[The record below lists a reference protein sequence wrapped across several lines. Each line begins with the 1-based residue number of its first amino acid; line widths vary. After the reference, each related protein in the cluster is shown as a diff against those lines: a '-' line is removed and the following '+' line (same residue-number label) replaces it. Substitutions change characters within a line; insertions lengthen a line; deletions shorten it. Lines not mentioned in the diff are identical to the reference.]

1 MTDKFDRLIKLLEK
15 ELKLTGTEITE
26 TLWLAMQRQSHSST
40 HSSKIPSEDET
51 TTEESNTVPL
61 KSSAVIPENPTYPKI
76 PQKNSYAEVAP
87 KTDSASSNKGYLP
100 IKVPDVSSL
109 RHPLKIARAF
119 RPLMQYISDGKADLL
134 DEEATVENI
143 AELEGICVP
152 ILKPPLELQF
162 DLALVVDRSDSM
174 IFWQQT
180 TQELQQLFK
189 RYGIF
194 RNVQTWGMVTDT
206 EGKIRLKQGI
216 KQNSYSYHFYSP
228 QKLIDPTCRR
238 LILVVS
244 DCVSNIWRNGKAF
257 SLLESWGKHNVVAI
271 IQILPQHLWLR
282 TALSL
287 GVMVQLDCLQPK
299 VPNRNLFIREIWFG
313 SGDNLQNGIKV
324 PVFSLEPELIET
336 WSEMVVGKGT
346 IGAGGFVF
354 SSSSKQEQK
363 PIVENTET
371 ESLTSKERVYNF
383 EMSSSKMAQNL
394 AKLLSAAPVINLPI
408 VRLIQKNFLSE
419 SQQVHVAEV
428 FLGNILK
435 PKSLITPDTNSDEV
449 QYQFI
454 EEEVRDILLK
464 NSPRKNSEEIIT
476 VISQDFAKRLG
487 KSLQEFLALLKKP
500 DELERLKTENN
511 VADLDIKY
519 FATVTTKVLKRL
531 GGAYARFAEEIEKS
545 QDESSDN
552 TATSKGINLDDF
564 ESFDFTAQV
573 ATIAKLKT
581 ILLVE
586 DEQRVIQ
593 EVSENLSS
601 QYGIN
606 VRGTDSVNEVIE
618 QAESGEIDLIL
629 INYDLP
635 NSRYQR
641 RQVNGFEMIWIL
653 KANYDISP
661 NLPIVGLSS
670 SIRRFLPL
678 NLADEFVKCG
688 ADGFYSK
695 KELLLNN
702 DYKKF
707 VNYIEEIFN
716 RAIETA
722 HYLPGKN
729 YGIAIGIN
737 QYNLLLSQQ
746 YNVKYAVRDAEVMKN
761 WFEQQ
766 NFSKVDLLTE
776 VTSVRLKEFLAEQ
789 FEKPFLSA
797 ADNLWFFFSGHSGLI
812 EDVGYLIL
820 ADSQTDDLKKTAVSV
835 NSLVEQL
842 FSSGAGKV
850 ILFLDTGK
858 ISGESSPFSSSPLPI
873 KDEQGLIVFYASKPT
888 REAYEVEQLQ
898 QGTFTYAL
906 QEALSSTQGNLSI
919 NQLQQF
925 LSDRVPELNQQ
936 NRQRRQTPQTFI
948 STRNMREWVPF
959 PSDFQVFQY
968 TTPTVNQRGKI
979 IKQDTKLVQYF
990 TETLADGINLEMV
1003 AIPGDTFTMGSPK
1016 SEKGSRDNERPQHNV
1031 TVPPFFMSKY
1041 PITQGQWRAIASR
1054 KDLKVNLDLNPD
1066 SSKFKEAYKSISR
1079 WQRPVEKV
1087 NWYEAVEFCER
1098 LSKLTG
1104 RNYRLPSEAEWEY
1117 ACRAGTTTPF
1127 YFGETI
1133 TGEFA
1138 NYRASETYGDEQ
1150 KGEYKQET
1158 IPVGQFPPNAFGL
1171 YDMHGNVWE
1180 WCADNWHDNYKNSPT
1195 DGKAWLD
1202 RNERE
1207 NMNDQPLQQS
1217 RSNNFFTR
1225 ITSTL
1230 SNIFDQNGLGS
1241 NSFNEKELYSVLRG
1255 GSWVNN
1261 PYICRSA
1268 IRSYYIR
1275 YDFHEDNIG
1284 FRIVCDGGKTF

>member
-1 MTDKFDRLIKLLEK
+1 MTDKIDKFDHLIKLLEK

-26 TLWLAMQRQSHSST
+26 ILWLAMQRQSHAST
-40 HSSKIPSEDET
+40 HSKKILSEDGT
-51 TTEESNTVPL
+51 TTEESNKVPP

-87 KTDSASSNKGYLP
+87 KTDSPSSNKGYLP

-109 RHPLKIARAF
+109 RHPLEIARAF
-119 RPLMQYISDGKADLL
+119 RPLMQYISYGKAVLL
-134 DEEATVENI
+134 DEEVTVENI

-152 ILKPPLELQF
+152 ILKPPLELQL
-162 DLALVVDRSDSM
+162 DLALVIDRSDSM

-216 KQNSYSYHFYSP
+216 RQNSYSHNFYSP
-228 QKLIDPTCRR
+228 QKLIDPTRRR

-271 IQILPQHLWLR
+271 VQILPERLWLR

-287 GVMVQLDCLQPK
+287 GVMVQLDCLQPI
-299 VPNRNLFIREIWFG
+299 VPNSNLFIREIWFG
-313 SGDNLQNGIKV
+313 SGHNLQNGIKV

-354 SSSSKQEQK
+354 SSSLNQEPKQ
-363 PIVENTET
+363 IVENTEI

-383 EMSSSKMAQNL
+383 EMSSSKIAQNL

-454 EEEVRDILLK
+454 DEEVRDILLK

-545 QDESSDN
+545 QDEIPGN
-552 TATSKGINLDDF
+552 TATSKGINLDNF
-564 ESFDFTAQV
+564 ESFDLTAQV

-581 ILLVE
+581 ILLIE
-586 DEQRVIQ
+586 DEQEVIQ

-601 QYGIN
+601 QYGIT
-606 VRGTDSVNEVIE
+606 VIGTDSINEVIE
-618 QAESGEIDLIL
+618 LAESGEIDLIL
-629 INYDLP
+629 INYSLP
-635 NSRYQR
+635 KSLYQGTIL
-641 RQVNGFEMIWIL
+641 NGVEIIGIL
-653 KANYDISP
+653 KKNHHLSST
-661 NLPIVGLSS
+661 LPIVGFSWVADTANE
-670 SIRRFLPL
+670 FL
-678 NLADEFVKCG
+678 ESG
-688 ADGFYSK
+688 ADGFYHK
-695 KELLLNN
+695 RELFKRRELFKSR
-702 DYKKF
+702 DYQKF
-707 VNYIEEIFN
+707 VDYLQEIFHK
-716 RAIETA
+716 AIENTFFQ
-722 HYLPGKN
+722 LGKN

-737 QYNLLLSQQ
+737 QYNYLPSLR
-746 YNVKYAVRDAEVMKN
+746 YCVRDAEVIQD

-766 NFSKVDLLTE
+766 KFNKVDLLLD
-776 VTSVRLKEFLAEQ
+776 VTSKRLSDFLTST

-797 ADNLWFFFSGHSGLI
+797 EDNLWFFFSGHGRLVNKSIHSKQYFLLERIDLPPGEIGEGDFLFGHGM
-812 EDVGYLIL
+812 EYFLL
-820 ADSQTDDLKKTAVSV
+820 ADSKIEEITKTAI
-835 NSLVEQL
+835 SLSSLIQQL
-842 FSSGAGKV
+842 LSSGAGRV
-850 ILFLDTGK
+850 ILFLDMMNRTSDVIPLSS
-858 ISGESSPFSSSPLPI
+858 ISSI
-873 KDEQGLIVFYASKPT
+873 KDEKGLIVFYACEPNT
-888 REAYEVEQLQ
+888 AAYEVEQLQ
-898 QGTFTYAL
+898 QGSFTYAL
-906 QEALSSTQGNLSI
+906 YEALSSTQGNLSI
-919 NQLQQF
+919 NQLEKF
-925 LSDRVPELNQQ
+925 LGDRVPELNQQ
-936 NRQRRQTPQTFI
+936 NSQRRQTPQTFI
-948 STRNMREWVPF
+948 SPRLLGEWVPF
-959 PSDFQVFQY
+959 PSNFQVFQY
-968 TTPTVNQRGKI
+968 ATPTVNQRGEI
-979 IKQDTKLVQYF
+979 IRQNTKLAQYF
-990 TETLADGINLEMV
+990 TETLPDSVELEMV
-1003 AIPGDTFTMGSPK
+1003 SIPGGTLTMGSPK
-1016 SEKGSRDNERPQHNV
+1016 SEKDSRSRERPQHYV
-1031 TVPPFFMSKY
+1031 TVPPFFMGKY

-1054 KDLKVNLDLNPD
+1054 TDLEVNLDLNPD
-1066 SSKFKEAYKSISR
+1066 LSNIREAYQGIDR
-1079 WQRPVEKV
+1079 WSRPVEQV

-1098 LSKLTG
+1098 LSKLT
-1104 RNYRLPSEAEWEY
+1104 RNNFRLPSEAEWEY

-1127 YFGETI
+1127 HFGETI
-1133 TGEFA
+1133 TGELA
-1138 NYRASETYGDEQ
+1138 NYRASETYGDEPER
-1150 KGEYKQET
+1150 EYRQVT
-1158 IPVGQFPPNAFGL
+1158 TPVAQFPPNGFGL

-1180 WCADNWHDNYKNSPT
+1180 WCADDWHDNYKNAPAN
-1195 DGKAWLD
+1195 GKAWL
-1202 RNERE
+1202 
-1207 NMNDQPLQQS
+1207 
-1217 RSNNFFTR
+1217 
-1225 ITSTL
+1225 
-1230 SNIFDQNGLGS
+1230 NGD
-1241 NSFNEKELYSVLRG
+1241 NSHSPLRG
-1255 GSWVNN
+1255 GSWYNY
-1261 PYICRSA
+1261 PYECRSA
-1268 IRSYYIR
+1268 FRGI
-1275 YDFHEDNIG
+1275 DFRRDLHYFDVG
-1284 FRIVCDGGKTF
+1284 FRIVCDGGRRV